1 MSLMCSFGR
10 VNFLVVFESVLLSQW
25 NDMPCEIFKSIILNM
40 SFLFLIFYF
49 SESTG
54 FFLFGL
60 SSLYVLYHFSS
71 ELLWFAYM
79 RSVFRAA

>member
-1 MSLMCSFGR
+1 MALMCSFAR
-10 VNFLVVFESVLLSQW
+10 VNFLVVFESILLSQW
-25 NDMPCEIFKSIILNM
+25 NDMPCEILKSINLNM
-40 SFLFLIFYF
+40 SLLFLIFYF

-54 FFLFGL
+54 IFLFGL
-60 SSLYVLYHFSS
+60 SSISVLCHFSS